1 LLFYSKISLSI
12 CALVLMTLKDR
23 PILSDLVKAGTLD
36 IEKFQNEV
44 IRPTIKMQHNLLIVF
59 FKNYINDIKIDF
71 VNLKKEKQN
80 EKINSILTKDTN
92 FKNILLG
99 SVIGHFSVSELTFYC
114 KNTQELKRRIIQII
128 KQRLQDSDLGIHF

>member
-1 LLFYSKISLSI
+1 
-12 CALVLMTLKDR
+12 MTLKDR

-44 IRPTIKMQHNLLIVF
+44 IRPVIKMQHNLLIVL
-59 FKNYINDIKIDF
+59 FKNYISDNKIDF

-99 SVIGHFSVSELTFYC
+99 SVIGHFSISELTFYY
-114 KNTQELKRRIIQII
+114 KNTPELKRRIIQII

>member
-1 LLFYSKISLSI
+1 
-12 CALVLMTLKDR
+12 MTLKDR

-44 IRPTIKMQHNLLIVF
+44 IRPVIKMQHNLLIVF

-99 SVIGHFSVSELTFYC
+99 SVIGHFSISELTFYY
-114 KNTQELKRRIIQII
+114 KNTPELKRRIIQII

>member
-1 LLFYSKISLSI
+1 
-12 CALVLMTLKDR
+12 MTLKDR

-99 SVIGHFSVSELTFYC
+99 SVIGHFSISELTFYY
-114 KNTQELKRRIIQII
+114 KNTPELKRRIIQII

>member
-1 LLFYSKISLSI
+1 
-12 CALVLMTLKDR
+12 MTLKDR

-59 FKNYINDIKIDF
+59 FKNYISDNKIDF

-99 SVIGHFSVSELTFYC
+99 SVIGHFSISELTFYY
-114 KNTQELKRRIIQII
+114 KNTPELKRRIIQII